1 MMWSSPSPGASN
13 RSDTVAASHP
23 RAAPASSNFKVEI
36 LSGGD
41 MKTSKPISGISGE
54 DQGRAMSIDNGKTLC
69 PRWMAS
75 RPQASRYAS
84 GNRN

>member
-1 MMWSSPSPGASN
+1 
-13 RSDTVAASHP
+13 
-23 RAAPASSNFKVEI
+23 
-36 LSGGD
+36 

-75 RPQASRYAS
+75 RPQASGYAS